1 MAHINERKG
10 KRGVS
15 YQAKVRLK
23 GYPPQSATFDRKSE
37 AVKWAEDV
45 EHALLNGLPL
55 PGEEI
60 PHDDKNLQGSVEDY
74 LYLMEQ
80 SKNR

>member
-1 MAHINERKG
+1 V
-10 KRGVS
+10 GVS

-37 AVKWAEDV
+37 AVKWGEDV
-45 EHALLNGLPL
+45 DHALLNGLPL

-60 PHDDKNLQGSVEDY
+60 PHDDKNFQGSVEKRR
-74 LYLMEQ
+74 LLGQCCGREFLRQ
-80 SKNR
+80 SQN